1 MTPTTPS
8 ERTNLIHESS
18 TISGTASSS
27 SPTSSLESNSNS
39 KKPMCSTSQP
49 LRSLRNFENV
59 DASPIL
65 GNENHFFGEI
75 ENFDEF
81 ETNIRSRKSPA
92 SNPRKR
98 KLITSDSAET
108 DINNNHLFNQNI
120 NKENQKPSQITSFKS
135 SVPSTP
141 KNEPLN
147 QNLQTPD
154 NRDQNLDPDMVNGR
168 KHYFLRSTNRLKNML
183 IANNP
188 VAKSTPVNRKRTPAI
203 KKNQLHS
210 RMLDSSIS
218 STRSTST
225 ATTPS
230 VPNSN
235 MSTNSSNEFD
245 NIDSKH
251 LIKLNLSQEQVAQLY
266 ESNQRDNGNSKN
278 SLNFV

>member
-1 MTPTTPS
+1 
-8 ERTNLIHESS
+8 
-18 TISGTASSS
+18 
-27 SPTSSLESNSNS
+27 
-39 KKPMCSTSQP
+39 MCSTSQP

-266 ESNQRDNGNSKN
+266 ESKQRDNGNSKN